1 MNDRIFKFLY
11 LLKSKY
17 EVQIKYKTSSS
28 FMKFLSYILFFVPD
42 FMTRFTTTIGSTI
55 YFPNEEALKD
65 EGKIVTLAH
74 EVRHIHDSQ
83 LDKLY
88 NLKYLFPQVF
98 SILFFVLSFVSLWFL
113 IPSFILLAPLPAYW
127 RMKIE
132 LKGYTTSLFIL
143 NLMLKEKE
151 EHLENRLKILLDRA
165 DKINGNFTGPSY
177 YFMWAFGVR
186 SHLADIVYKI
196 LEEKLEKEDS
206 FYMFIKDCFNQSKPS

>member
-1 MNDRIFKFLY
+1 
-11 LLKSKY
+11 
-17 EVQIKYKTSSS
+17 
-28 FMKFLSYILFFVPD
+28 MKFLSYILFFVPD

-98 SILFFVLSFVSLWFL
+98 SILFFTLSLVSLWFL

-127 RMKIE
+127 RMKLE
-132 LKGYTTSLFIL
+132 LRGYATSLFVL

-177 YFMWAFGVR
+177 YFMWVTGVR
-186 SHLADIVYKI
+186 LGLADIVYKI

-206 FYMFIKDCFNQSKPS
+206 FYLFIKDCFNQSKLG